1 MGVLGLSDAAADAHR
16 VVERDRHAGDPPV
29 PEKQEKGAFEARS
42 RPSEILKLLWF
53 DPKVVPRL
61 HRHPEWRI
69 LLAEMEL
76 RLLDERMDEEEDGGG
91 GGGGDAAQADTKARR
106 SVFEVL
112 SRGLPSPPDSLRR
125 ALSEAVDERGMFEP
139 PLVLLS
145 GELEFA
151 FDEVETLKAAVTVL
165 TPLGAIPENKTLREA
180 LEAAQELLKIP
191 GADQFGRLAENLTQ
205 RLRDAFTQARK
216 TLPADYVDANL
227 ERALLRQRAYAMK
240 TLYGKRWIRAL
251 LRGAG
256 GGPGAGGSSGIGG
269 GGRGDGGSRGDGA
282 RSGDGRSGEGRRRC
296 TCRSR

>member
-1 MGVLGLSDAAADAHR
+1 
-16 VVERDRHAGDPPV
+16 
-29 PEKQEKGAFEARS
+29 
-42 RPSEILKLLWF
+42 
-53 DPKVVPRL
+53 
-61 HRHPEWRI
+61 
-69 LLAEMEL
+69 
-76 RLLDERMDEEEDGGG
+76 
-91 GGGGDAAQADTKARR
+91 
-106 SVFEVL
+106 
-112 SRGLPSPPDSLRR
+112 
-125 ALSEAVDERGMFEP
+125 MFEP

-205 RLRDAFTQARK
+205 RLRDAFTQTRK

-256 GGPGAGGSSGIGG
+256 GGAGAGGSSGVGG
-269 GGRGDGGSRGDGA
+269 GGRGDGGGRGGDGGG
-282 RSGDGRSGEGRRRC
+282 RGDGRSGEAAPPVYLPEPLKDALPAYKRVRVKALGEVDLQEDQEEAASWVVKVAALARVVPGL
-296 TCRSR
+296 